1 MKDNRRKTAFLW
13 TTAGIL
19 LLLAIWEAASLLR
32 GSELLLPGP
41 LSAARQFVRLMG
53 TRRFLRS
60 LAESSVRVFSGMLL
74 SVPLGVIAGIAA
86 GLNRRAGALLKPL
99 FQVISATPVMSVILI
114 AFLWF
119 GQERT
124 PVFTAFLMIFPVIAA
139 NTIAGISS
147 LDPKLKELFA
157 VYRLSRKERFWSLY
171 LPGIAPFVLG
181 GLRSGLSLCWK
192 VVVAAEVL
200 VQPRFSLGAG
210 MQAAKAQLETPELFA
225 WTAGTV
231 IAAALSQVLLS
242 CMLNRLQAGFFA
254 YRRR

>member
-1 MKDNRRKTAFLW
+1 M
-13 TTAGIL
+13 L
-19 LLLAIWEAASLLR
+19 LLWQIASLLA
-32 GSELLLPGP
+32 GSELLAPGP
-41 LSAARQFVRLMG
+41 IPVLRKLIAIAA
-53 TRRFLRS
+53 TKRFLLS
-60 LAESSVRVFSGMLL
+60 LWGSFYRVILGMAI
-74 SVPLGVIAGIAA
+74 SVPLGLIL
-86 GLNRRAGALLKPL
+86 GLVSALDKRAGAALKPL

-139 NTIAGISS
+139 NTIEGIKAI
-147 LDPKLKELFA
+147 DPKLKELFT
-157 VYRLSRKERFWSLY
+157 VYKLPFKERFLSLY

-200 VQPRFSLGAG
+200 VQPRFSLGTG
-210 MQAAKAQLETPELFA
+210 MQNAKAQLETAELFA

-231 IAAALSQVLLS
+231 IAAALSQAILSFVLKR
-242 CMLNRLQAGFFA
+242 MQ
-254 YRRR
+254 RRR

>member
-1 MKDNRRKTAFLW
+1 MVRGLLKNRPLW
-13 TTAGIL
+13 FAAGIL
-19 LLLAIWEAASLLR
+19 ILLVLWQTISLLR

-41 LSAARQFVRLMG
+41 LPVLRQFTRLVTNG
-53 TRRFLRS
+53 RFLRS
-60 LAESSVRVFSGMLL
+60 LADSCFRVFLGMFI
-74 SVPLGVIAGIAA
+74 SIPLGIIAGVASGLDRRIAS
-86 GLNRRAGALLKPL
+86 LLKPL

-124 PVFTAFLMIFPVIAA
+124 PVFTSFLVIFPVIAA
-139 NTIAGISS
+139 NTTQGILS

-157 VYRLSRKERFWSLY
+157 VYRLSPKERFFSLY

-200 VQPRFSLGAG
+200 IQPRHALGTG
-210 MQAAKAQLETPELFA
+210 MQAAKSQLETAELFA
-225 WTAGTV
+225 WTAGAV
-231 IAAALSQVLLS
+231 IAAALSQLLLS
-242 CMLNRLQAGFFA
+242 CILAFL
-254 YRRR
+254 RRRH

>member
-1 MKDNRRKTAFLW
+1 MCWAA
-13 TTAGIL
+13 AGIL
-19 LLLAIWEAASLLR
+19 LLLAAWEAASLL
-32 GSELLLPGP
+32 GANDLLLPGP
-41 LSAARQFVRLMG
+41 LPVLRRFFRLVAD
-53 TRRFLRS
+53 RRFLLS
-60 LAESSVRVFSGMLL
+60 LAESSLRVLLGMVI
-74 SVPLGVIAGIAA
+74 SVPLGVIAGIAS
-86 GLNRRAGALLKPL
+86 GLDRRVRALLKPL

-139 NTIAGISS
+139 NTIAGISA
-147 LDPKLKELFA
+147 LDPRLRELFA

-210 MQAAKAQLETPELFA
+210 MQAAKAQLETAELFA
-225 WTAGTV
+225 WTAGAV
-231 IAAALSQVLLS
+231 IAAALSQILLG
-242 CMLNRLQAGFFA
+242 LLAGRLRAGDPSGG
-254 YRRR
+254 RR